1 MVKVGDAEF
10 SKELSI
16 VTVCRKCTFTPE
28 IFFPSQC
35 LLTLEKKSQEDA
47 ETHAGACAVKK
58 LENLKTNEKKKG
70 TQRRRSLCC

>member
-35 LLTLEKKSQEDA
+35 LLTLEK
-47 ETHAGACAVKK
+47 
-58 LENLKTNEKKKG
+58 NLRRM
-70 TQRRRSLCC
+70 QRHTPELVL